1 MYQKVQWRSFFFFS
15 GILYTNLLICIILI
29 VHIIKIDKV
38 IKTVNRFITSKRIHD
53 NQLTLIDGWNF
64 SQ

>member
-1 MYQKVQWRSFFFFS
+1 MYQKVQWLSFF
-15 GILYTNLLICIILI
+15 GILYKFIISI

-38 IKTVNRFITSKRIHD
+38 IKIVNRFITSKRIHD